1 MAKLSR
7 GLAFVELVTF
17 VFLLTIVENPGPCM
31 SWWVKPRD
39 PIQSLFPM
47 AFDVHLTKG
56 LLIGSSNQG
65 LYLGHGYGHLWG
77 KKPRTSSCKLKKV
90 TSSGHKQSTWVCH

>member
-7 GLAFVELVTF
+7 GLAFVELVNF

-47 AFDVHLTKG
+47 AFDVHLTIG

-65 LYLGHGYGHLWG
+65 NKH
-77 KKPRTSSCKLKKV
+77 
-90 TSSGHKQSTWVCH
+90 STWVMVMGIYGVRNQKHLVVN